1 MAKRHKK
8 HEEHIDESWLI
19 PYADILTLLLALFI
33 VLFAASSTDAAK
45 FERLA
50 ESLRVAF
57 TGGTGVLEYDNS
69 IPPEFINE
77 LPSRVDKSEHQEN
90 EPGFENE
97 YYTPKETDTESTS
110 GETDPELE
118 DLMSL
123 FADEQDY
130 LELLEMQRRIN
141 QYIRDKGLEL
151 SLQTDLTKDG
161 LMITIANSALFAS
174 GSATVRTDA
183 EGLAREISNLLVS
196 DPPRRVEIAGHT
208 DADPINNAFFRS
220 NWDLSAMRAINF
232 LKIILENEQ
241 LDSRMFSAGAYGEY
255 QPVAPNDTPEN
266 KAKNRRV
273 EVLVL
278 PRT

>member
-50 ESLRVAF
+50 ESFRVAF
-57 TGGTGVLEYDNS
+57 TGGTGVLDYDS
-69 IPPEFINE
+69 QIPPEFIND
-77 LPSRVDKSEHQEN
+77 LPSSVDRSEDSDQ
-90 EPGFENE
+90 EPGFEDDF
-97 YYTPKETDTESTS
+97 YTPEETDEKSTS
-110 GETDPELE
+110 AEDDADLEEL
-118 DLMSL
+118 MNL
-123 FADEQDY
+123 FADEQDF

-141 QYIRDKGLEL
+141 QYIQQRNLEL
-151 SLQTDLTKDG
+151 SLQTELTKDG

-183 EGLAREISNLLVS
+183 EGLAKEISNLLVS

-208 DADPINNAFFRS
+208 DADPISNAFFRS

-232 LKIILENEQ
+232 LKIILENDQ
-241 LDSRMFSAGAYGEY
+241 LDPRMFSAGAYGEF